1 MADNT
6 YFKNAQAIT
15 NTVLDYLEKNNEFN
29 EDDYY
34 QIDILDL
41 MKEVLVFWFKQMFS
55 LRIISTSPKMTVFG
69 LFRHSTTKTDK
80 AGSFGSHFLMD
91 QMCIKA
97 GHDDKVQYRFRRWR

>member
-41 MKEVLVFWFKQMFS
+41 DEGSARVLVQTDVLAQNYLYVTKNDGVW
-55 LRIISTSPKMTVFG
+55 TVPA
-69 LFRHSTTKTDK
+69 LNN
-80 AGSFGSHFLMD
+80 
-91 QMCIKA
+91 
-97 GHDDKVQYRFRRWR
+97 

>member
-41 MKEVLVFWFKQMFS
+41 DEGSARVLVQTDVLAQNYLYVAKNDGVW
-55 LRIISTSPKMTVFG
+55 TVPA
-69 LFRHSTTKTDK
+69 LNN
-80 AGSFGSHFLMD
+80 
-91 QMCIKA
+91 
-97 GHDDKVQYRFRRWR
+97 